1 MSIIKLNLGCG
12 LYKRNGYINIDVRE
26 EVKPDLVIDL
36 EKEFLKRFD
45 NESVDE
51 IIARDFIEHL
61 SWRIV
66 ENFLKDCY
74 RVLKKGGRMYIQT
87 PDLEAISK
95 KVILNP
101 DFKHGD
107 LEGYKAI
114 SYWVYGSG
122 DYGNASFH
130 RAGFTIP
137 TLKRLLEKI
146 GFTIEDIK
154 NDSGTNITAWIKK

>member
-12 LYKRNGYINIDVRE
+12 LDKRNGYINIDVRE

-66 ENFLKDCY
+66 EDFLKDCY

-95 KVILNP
+95 KVILNQ
-101 DFKHGD
+101 DFKYGD

-122 DYGNASFH
+122 DYGNESFH

-154 NDSGTNITAWIKK
+154 NDGGTNIIAWIKK